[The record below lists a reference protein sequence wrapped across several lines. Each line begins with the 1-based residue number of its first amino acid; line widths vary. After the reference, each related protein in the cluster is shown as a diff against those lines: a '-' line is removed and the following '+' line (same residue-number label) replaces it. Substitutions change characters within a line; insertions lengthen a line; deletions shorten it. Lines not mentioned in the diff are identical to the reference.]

1 MRKTVSIII
10 PTYNYGRFIA
20 EAIESA
26 LIQTYRADEIIV
38 VDDGSTDDTEMRVKR
53 FGERVR
59 YIKQQNSEVSA
70 ARNKGIDNSSG
81 DLIAFLDA
89 DDTWMPEK
97 IEKQVAK
104 FAEDAEIGL
113 VHCGMREFDSTT
125 GATIELHL
133 DGGEGWVAED
143 IALGEKCVIT
153 GPGGSIVVRRKVFED
168 VGGFDTRLKNG
179 EDWEFCLRVA
189 RKYKIGFVRELL
201 VDYRNHGVNASKNIA
216 EMERSTLMAWAKAFE
231 TDDIAVQR
239 LRRRSYGNLHK
250 VLAGS
255 YLHNGQYSGFA
266 RNIVK
271 SLWFRPAYLGYY
283 LSLLAGRRKGK

>member
-1 MRKTVSIII
+1 
-10 PTYNYGRFIA
+10 
-20 EAIESA
+20 
-26 LIQTYRADEIIV
+26 
-38 VDDGSTDDTEMRVKR
+38 
-53 FGERVR
+53 
-59 YIKQQNSEVSA
+59 
-70 ARNKGIDNSSG
+70 
-81 DLIAFLDA
+81 
-89 DDTWMPEK
+89 MPEK